1 MKESAT
7 DELNKQYNKIIDMA
21 DQFFQDEK
29 YDKSLNL
36 YRRAQSLKPDD
47 KYPPEQIKKV
57 EEAKMIAFNKEKR
70 QQEFGLLIKEGK
82 RAFGSR
88 NYRLALSKFT
98 ESLKINKDA
107 KFPIEKIK
115 EINVNL
121 RI

>member
-57 EEAKMIAFNKEKR
+57 EEAMLNDRFVSLYKEKY
-70 QQEFGLLIKEGK
+70 I
-82 RAFGSR
+82 
-88 NYRLALSKFT
+88 
-98 ESLKINKDA
+98 
-107 KFPIEKIK
+107 
-115 EINVNL
+115 
-121 RI
+121 